1 MGIMIKYINRIIYSL
16 LVALGLMLVFNLTD
30 SYARTLYLEEE
41 GTIALAEDNYEFFIS
56 VRFYNEV
63 PVVDMEFTEGEQT
76 FKLKIYETAYVQ
88 IIDDEYIVKDGLYVL
103 MHQTAGADLTD
114 FFTVR
119 LISGTSVTKD
129 YMGIKIFSLPLY
141 SAIEEDTRAPII
153 KKELFEIDDVFQDI
167 TQIEIYQDTDLFKH
181 ISVSI
186 TNQDFTVKDDI
197 EAYILAND
205 QAPDASFDNV
215 SMSPIISINT
225 TPIVLR
231 NIAIYSVVMIGLTVL
246 FFKAKKKLGRKQP
259 TEGLMKD
266 IERLD
271 NKDDI
276 KR

>member
-1 MGIMIKYINRIIYSL
+1 MIKYINRIIYSL

-271 NKDDI
+271 
-276 KR
+276 